1 LNYEFAFQPSKE
13 EANPMAEGARPINL
27 DDFGIKVAYDG
38 MPFLGSAR
46 LDAGA
51 FLA

>member
-1 LNYEFAFQPSKE
+1 
-13 EANPMAEGARPINL
+13 MDEGARPINP

-38 MPFLGSAR
+38 MPFSGIDQM
-46 LDAGA
+46 DAGA